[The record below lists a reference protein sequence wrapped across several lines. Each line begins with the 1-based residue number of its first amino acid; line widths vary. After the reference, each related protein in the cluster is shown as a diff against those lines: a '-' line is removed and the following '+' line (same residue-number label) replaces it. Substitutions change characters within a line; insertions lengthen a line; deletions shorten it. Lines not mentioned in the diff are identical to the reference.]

1 MLKQPELIHYNYFF
15 NKYFFYRVKPPEF
28 DSSKQVR
35 ILLFRELNGQDRRL
49 LFDSKS
55 VRKRDPSASPGGGGG
70 GGDRTPVHQS
80 NRQYQESSIEKSFK
94 LNDNQS
100 KEFVYDVSVTDAT
113 DSSKEKRLFSVSVLI
128 FCK

>member
-1 MLKQPELIHYNYFF
+1 MCTRKTKFVYNLIFF
-15 NKYFFYRVKPPEF
+15 PTFFFFRVKPPEF

-70 GGDRTPVHQS
+70 GGKAHIG
-80 NRQYQESSIEKSFK
+80 NRRYQESSIEKSFK
-94 LNDNQS
+94 LNDNNS
-100 KEFVYDVSVTDAT
+100 KEFVYEVSVCHYCF
-113 DSSKEKRLFSVSVLI
+113 K
-128 FCK
+128 